1 MTPNLQP
8 SNSAQPLSVG
18 NVVNAGFRL
27 YGARAKEY
35 LQIAT
40 IATLWVLLPYVV
52 TIGLVI
58 VFAIVRDYF
67 AWLGLLIPA
76 VIGLFLFTIAKY
88 VANAALIARL
98 AFNELTENPESLKE
112 ARRYTNSRKWR
123 LLLMNVL
130 LSLLIGVAIIP
141 LYLLLFIVFF
151 GMLSAAGG
159 SQILTG
165 GTLNPAN
172 VNAGL
177 LLLLLLVS
185 LVLLVGIIVFFLW
198 LNARLVA
205 PDLPIA
211 VEPEA
216 TAFGSIDRIWNLT
229 KGSVWRIVL
238 ILLITFA
245 VTLPIQLL
253 VQFFAEFVQP
263 IVQAILPRG
272 EVALVS
278 ALASLI
284 GAVLGLILSIVTLP
298 LWQII
303 KAVIYYDLRVRR
315 EGFGLEL
322 RDRDA

>member
-8 SNSAQPLSVG
+8 SDSVQPLSVG

-40 IATLWVLLPYVV
+40 IATLWVLLPYGVA
-52 TIGLVI
+52 IGLVI
-58 VFAIVRDYF
+58 FFAIVQNYYT
-67 AWLGLLIPA
+67 WLGLLIPA
-76 VIGLFLFTIAKY
+76 LPVLFVFTLAKY
-88 VANAALIARL
+88 LANTALIARL
-98 AFNELTENPESLKE
+98 AFNELTNQPESLKE

-123 LLLMNVL
+123 LLLM
-130 LSLLIGVAIIP
+130 SLLLGLLIAAAIVP
-141 LYLLLFIVFF
+141 LYILLVFLFF
-151 GMLSAAGG
+151 GMVTAAGG

-165 GTLNPAN
+165 GTPSPEN

-229 KGSVWRIVL
+229 KGGVWRIVL

-245 VTLPIQLL
+245 VTLPLQMLAQLL
-253 VQFFAEFVQP
+253 AEFVQP

-272 EVALVS
+272 EAALITG
-278 ALASLI
+278 LASLI
-284 GAVLGLILSIVTLP
+284 GAVLGFILSIVTLP

-315 EGFGLEL
+315 EGLGLEL